1 MTEAFNQDTATIQQ
15 IPTVAF
21 VIPHMGRP
29 ELLQQTIASI
39 LAQSAFM
46 QVEQIVVVTKNT
58 APLQLASHEKLNI
71 VYAGTAK
78 TISEQRNIGVRQTHS
93 EYVAFLDADIQL
105 AQDWLAVCLQMI
117 QSNPDISLVS
127 AKQSAAPQAGPIE
140 RLRTALSNTSLDQAV
155 AFLPGRNLLLKRSL
169 HDSIGGFPEHLQ
181 TCEDYFYTE
190 KVSKH
195 GQLFYTS
202 KTDYVHLGEDKT
214 LNQTFSK
221 EIWRSEYNLRSVSG
235 RTVPLREWPS
245 ILLPFWF
252 CIAILA
258 LPLSL
263 YWPALLAPAILMFI
277 APVAAYSLR
286 LYQQPAHAVSLVYIS
301 VFYSI
306 YFVAR
311 TIGTVAG
318 LRFLFLR

>member
-1 MTEAFNQDTATIQQ
+1 
-15 IPTVAF
+15 
-21 VIPHMGRP
+21 
-29 ELLQQTIASI
+29 
-39 LAQSAFM
+39 
-46 QVEQIVVVTKNT
+46 
-58 APLQLASHEKLNI
+58 
-71 VYAGTAK
+71 
-78 TISEQRNIGVRQTHS
+78 
-93 EYVAFLDADIQL
+93 
-105 AQDWLAVCLQMI
+105 
-117 QSNPDISLVS
+117 
-127 AKQSAAPQAGPIE
+127 
-140 RLRTALSNTSLDQAV
+140 V

-169 HDSIGGFPEHLQ
+169 HDAIGGFPEHLQ

-190 KVSKH
+190 KVSQH

-202 KTDYVHLGEDKT
+202 STDYIHLGEDKT
-214 LNQTFSK
+214 LSQTFSK

-263 YWPALLAPAILMFI
+263 CWPALLAPALLMYI

-286 LYQQPAHAVSLVYIS
+286 LYRQPAHQVSVAYIS

>member
-1 MTEAFNQDTATIQQ
+1 MTEAFNPDRAAAQHA
-15 IPTVAF
+15 PSVAF

-29 ELLQQTIASI
+29 ELLQQTIESI
-39 LAQSAFM
+39 LAQSAFA

-58 APLQLASHEKLNI
+58 EPLQLTSHAKLTL
-71 VYAGTAK
+71 VYAADAN
-78 TISEQRNIGVRQTHS
+78 TISAQRNIGVRLTHS
-93 EYVAFLDADIQL
+93 DYVAFLDADIQL
-105 AQDWLAVCLQMI
+105 APDWLAVCLNLI
-117 QSNPDISLVS
+117 ENNSAIKLVS
-127 AKQSAAPQAGPIE
+127 AQQKAAAKAGRIE

-169 HDSIGGFPEHLQ
+169 HDEIGGFPEHLQ

-190 KVSKH
+190 KVSQH

-202 KTDYVHLGEDKT
+202 RTDYIHLGEDKS
-214 LNQTFSK
+214 LKQTFQK

-252 CIAILA
+252 FIALLA
-258 LPLSL
+258 TLCSVL
-263 YWPALLAPAILMFI
+263 WPALLLPALIMFI

-286 LYQQPAHAVSLVYIS
+286 LYQQPSHTVSLAYIV

-306 YFVAR
+306 YFIAR
-311 TIGTVAG
+311 TIGTVSG
-318 LRFLFLR
+318 LRFIVLR